1 MQTEQSM
8 RPLRYQIQDYA
19 VRFLEYNNQVSDS
32 VVLTEAPPTPDRL
45 NDFGILKVSDQ
56 LSQVICQLPVVL
68 IFMRFITFIL

>member
-1 MQTEQSM
+1 METEQSVH
-8 RPLRYQIQDYA
+8 PLRSQVQDYA

-56 LSQVICQLPVVL
+56 LSQVICQLSVL
-68 IFMRFITFIL
+68 FNIN